1 MVLSN
6 KQKNLI
12 AYVDFKVKEILENG
26 GDETGV
32 LIAMVEKMPEIHD
45 IIETTPEEELQIYLN
60 EYNGFYNFV
69 KMLET
74 LAIGIRDGHIKVP

>member
-12 AYVDFKVKEILENG
+12 AYVDFEVKTILENG
-26 GDETGV
+26 GDETDV

-45 IIETTPEEELQIYLN
+45 IIETTSEEELQIYLN

-69 KMLET
+69 KTLET